1 MKIRE
6 YLVITL
12 FLSSILLS
20 ACHVP
25 ARKEPQLQNPPKSF
39 QLPPDMVLAIAR
51 ARTKAIKE
59 QQELEKLYAKPE
71 TLGIWVKMVRYRFDK
86 HFKPSYSMQ
95 GSIVKIQVLLD
106 DNGNITNLN
115 IVSSSGNEL
124 LNNYAMESLT
134 KATPFPLSGLSEA
147 DKTRAKNVILT
158 FAPEVPTFLQ
168 K

>member
-20 ACHVP
+20 ACQVP
-25 ARKEPQLQNPPKSF
+25 ARKEPQLQNPPTSF

-71 TLGIWVKMVRYRFDK
+71 TIAIWVKMVQYRFNQ
-86 HFKPSYSMQ
+86 HFKPSYQML
-95 GSIVKIQVLLD
+95 GNLVKIQVLLD
-106 DNGNITNLN
+106 DNGNVINLN
-115 IVSSSGNEL
+115 IVSSSGHEP
-124 LNNYAMESLT
+124 LNSHALESLT
-134 KATPFPLSGLSEA
+134 KAAPFPVSGLSEA
-147 DKTRAKNVILT
+147 DKISAKNVILV
-158 FAPEVPTFLQ
+158 FAPKLPY
-168 K
+168 

>member
-12 FLSSILLS
+12 FLSSIFLS

-25 ARKEPQLQNPPKSF
+25 ARKEPQPQSSPRN
-39 QLPPDMVLAIAR
+39 QLPPEMVLAIAK